1 MRTWKF
7 FFGSDFEFRTE
18 QNQKLSTIFTPIRE
32 ISRANSEGS
41 NYDDGDEDD
50 VLHVLHLKWGRE
62 TKLAICTDAIGPT
75 TKMPIY

>member
-50 VLHVLHLKWGRE
+50 VSGAGE
-62 TKLAICTDAIGPT
+62 TKLAMCTDAIGPT